1 VEATAVNLKRIS
13 HLGAPMNVEWWEAGT
28 GGPPMLLLHGAD
40 GFSASPPYAELLSQG
55 RRVIAAHH
63 PGFGNTERPD
73 WLDSISD
80 VALFY
85 LELLEAEDLADVT
98 LVGFSSGGWVAAEMA
113 VWRPERIGRMVLVDA
128 VGIRVG
134 GPTERD
140 IADIF
145 AISREERARLGFVDP
160 ALASRSI
167 DDLSDEELGRLM
179 QAEEMTAL
187 YCWAPYMCNPKLL
200 RRLASVQTPSAV
212 IWGAQDQVVA
222 VEYGRAYAEA
232 LPNSEFHVVDGATHC
247 PHIER
252 PEAFCRLVDTFVAR
266 TLTASA

>member
-1 VEATAVNLKRIS
+1 VEATVVDLKRMS
-13 HLGAPMNVEWWEAGT
+13 HLGAPLKVEWWEAGR
-28 GGPPMLLLHGAD
+28 GSPPMLLLHGGG
-40 GFSASPPYAELLSQG
+40 GFSDRASYVEVLSRS
-55 RRVIAAHH
+55 RRVIAAQH

-85 LELLEAEDLADVT
+85 LELLESEDLADVT
-98 LVGFSSGGWVAAEMA
+98 LVGFSSGGWIAAEMA

-128 VGIRVG
+128 VGIRIG

-160 ALASRSI
+160 ALAGFSI
-167 DDLSDEELGRLM
+167 DELSDEELGRLM

-187 YCWAPYMCNPKLL
+187 YCWEPYMCNPKLL

-212 IWGAQDQVVA
+212 IWGAEDQVVTT
-222 VEYGRAYAEA
+222 EYGRAYAQA
-232 LPNSEFHVVDGATHC
+232 LPHSEFHVVDGAGHC
-247 PHIER
+247 PHIEK
-252 PEAFCRLVDTFVAR
+252 PDVFCHLVDTFVAR